1 MITRKALMV
10 TRHGIAEPRAGES
23 REDPSLTDKSISNM
37 YLQAQNTLR
46 EALLGTT
53 YEGVFLVHSGKK
65 RTIGTALTRATGVLG
80 YQPAPSRIEDLDQ
93 LPDILR
99 ANMSVEPMLGFGDLV
114 MDEVAYG
121 KDGHDTYMA
130 NWTRDPNS
138 GLYGATPV
146 TPFNNVVRTRTKPL
160 FDSLNQ
166 LARPDSNLR
175 LGVLASHGGI
185 VEATMVAGVNSG
197 SRRQVTN
204 LGEVGG
210 IVSKE
215 GFGTFHVDV
224 RPSGKIEVN
233 FVRDGRAHPVD
244 MYSLFV
250 AAGYG
255 L

>member
-10 TRHGIAEPRAGES
+10 TRHGVNQTRPD
-23 REDPSLTDKSISNM
+23 EDKNDNSLTDASVAAM
-37 YLQAQNTLR
+37 YAQAQSTLR

-65 RTIGTALTRATGVLG
+65 RTIGTALARATGVLG

-93 LPDILR
+93 LPAILR

-114 MDEVAYG
+114 LDEEAYG

-130 NWTRDPNS
+130 NWTRDFES
-138 GLYGATPV
+138 GLYGTTPV
-146 TPFNNVVRTRTKPL
+146 TPFGAVVRSRTKHL

-175 LGVLASHGGI
+175 LGVLASHGG
-185 VEATMVAGVNSG
+185 VVDALMVAGVNSG
-197 SRRQVTN
+197 SGRRITN
-204 LGEVGG
+204 LAEIGG
-210 IVSKE
+210 VVPKE
-215 GFGTFHVDV
+215 GFGTFHVDM
-224 RPSGKIEVN
+224 RPSGRTEVN
-233 FVRDGRAHPVD
+233 FMRDGRAYPVD